1 LLFLLKKRSTPVS
14 KGIRGEGG
22 KLLKKSMNTNE
33 MLYWWQVP
41 TRVIMENVTKNVD
54 DDDDESAKPR
64 HKSDL
69 YILENSLSIT

>member
-1 LLFLLKKRSTPVS
+1 
-14 KGIRGEGG
+14 
-22 KLLKKSMNTNE
+22 MNTNE